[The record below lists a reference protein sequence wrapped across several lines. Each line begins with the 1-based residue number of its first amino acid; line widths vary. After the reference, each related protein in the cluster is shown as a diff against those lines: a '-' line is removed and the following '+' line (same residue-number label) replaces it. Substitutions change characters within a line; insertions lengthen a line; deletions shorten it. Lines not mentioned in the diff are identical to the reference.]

1 MKYPLLIALFLIACC
16 SLTYGQTL
24 KGNVTESGTGN
35 KMDNVFVH
43 DVTNRQMT
51 ITDKNGN
58 FAISTEVGHTIVFES
73 PGYASDTMYVINL
86 APKKIKLVEK
96 TIALREVTVKA
107 SKNKA
112 PFDPQTE
119 YPEVYTRSKLYVL
132 SPTSWFS
139 KDARDARRLKKYFRT
154 EQQEREVDEVFNR
167 SYVSSLVPL
176 RGQDLDNF
184 MTLYRPSYA
193 FVHSNSAGSMTVYI
207 NDSYKKY
214 IALPPDKRQLPTLQS
229 DEKPVD
235 TKQ

>member
-1 MKYPLLIALFLIACC
+1 MRYPLLIALFLIIGYGF
-16 SLTYGQTL
+16 SYGQIL
-24 KGNVTESGTGN
+24 KGTVSESGSGN

-43 DVTNRQMT
+43 DVNNRQMT

-58 FAISTEVGHTIVFES
+58 FSISTEVGHTIVFES
-73 PGYASDTMYVINL
+73 PGYASDTMYLVNM
-86 APKKIKLVEK
+86 APKKIKMVEK

-112 PFDPQTE
+112 PFDPQAE
-119 YPEVYTRSKLYVL
+119 YPEVYTKSKVYVL
-132 SPTSWFS
+132 SPTTWFG

-176 RGQDLDNF
+176 KGQELDNF

-214 IALPPDKRQLPTLQS
+214 MALPPDKRQLPTLQS
-229 DEKPVD
+229 DVKPID
-235 TKQ
+235 TNQ